1 MSLTYIKKILYHI
14 QLRLDFNTF
23 TIAGPSTATSTVA
36 KMAGGSISPTGALA
50 VTTATQCLTDTFTM
64 TGIPGGVPPTI
75 CGTNTGYHGN
85 LGLRFHTF
93 YINLAPIFKIYNCN
107 CKCNI

>member
-36 KMAGGSISPTGALA
+36 KMAGGSISPTGARA

-64 TGIPGGVPPTI
+64 TGVPGGLPPTI
-75 CGTNTGYHGN
+75 CGTNTGYHGK
-85 LGLRFHTF
+85 LSFKLQSLQQFGTLFR
-93 YINLAPIFKIYNCN
+93 IISLLIFKF
-107 CKCNI
+107 